1 MESEVWPLNGLY
13 HESLFSVWDQSSAA
27 ICGPVDEYVASLHA
41 TAWTTDYGGDDLYS
55 GFGGD
60 YEKMDVDPI
69 CVVPAEQHVFDE
81 LPVSLEDGQ
90 FTHRQF
96 VETIPLLQ
104 GSIGINPLAA
114 QCIELPGYAVQSIA
128 EDKYAFVGLISPQP
142 TVAIQPLA
150 FEGAAFPK
158 IERKPCH
165 GVEENVMDML
175 AQLCDTFDGDMF
187 IDQTQLSAFDS
198 ILPPMSPEDVE
209 SLLSSQPPSLD
220 VPVLSTS
227 SSSSSL
233 SSLPSVHTPPSSPTS
248 SQASPSQLSGITPP
262 VEKKV
267 RKKEQNKTA
276 ALRYRHKKRD
286 EQGTVLT
293 EYEVLEKRN
302 IELKTKVTEM
312 TKEIDYLKGLIEEI
326 CA

>member
-1 MESEVWPLNGLY
+1 
-13 HESLFSVWDQSSAA
+13 
-27 ICGPVDEYVASLHA
+27 
-41 TAWTTDYGGDDLYS
+41 
-55 GFGGD
+55 
-60 YEKMDVDPI
+60 
-69 CVVPAEQHVFDE
+69 
-81 LPVSLEDGQ
+81 
-90 FTHRQF
+90 
-96 VETIPLLQ
+96 
-104 GSIGINPLAA
+104 
-114 QCIELPGYAVQSIA
+114 
-128 EDKYAFVGLISPQP
+128 
-142 TVAIQPLA
+142 
-150 FEGAAFPK
+150 
-158 IERKPCH
+158 
-165 GVEENVMDML
+165 L
-175 AQLCDTFDGDMF
+175 AQLCDTFDGDVF
-187 IDQTQLSAFDS
+187 VGRTQLSAFDS

-209 SLLSSQPPSLD
+209 SLLSSEPPSLD

-233 SSLPSVHTPPSSPTS
+233 SSLTSIHTPPSSPTS
-248 SQASPSQLSGITPP
+248 SQASPSQLSDIAPP